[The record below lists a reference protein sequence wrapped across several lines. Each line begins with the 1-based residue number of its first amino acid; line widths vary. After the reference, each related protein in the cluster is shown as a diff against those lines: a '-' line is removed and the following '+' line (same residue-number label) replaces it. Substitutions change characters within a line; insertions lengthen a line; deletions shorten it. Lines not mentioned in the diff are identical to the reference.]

1 MMKLLRKMPWITTPR
16 RGFSF
21 TNFGTTITS
30 RTTSRLTERK
40 PVSISLTDGMFSGLA
55 E

>member
-1 MMKLLRKMPWITTPR
+1 MKLLRKMPWMTTPR

-21 TNFGTTITS
+21 TIFGTMITS

-40 PVSISLTDGMFSGLA
+40 PVSMSFTEGMFSGLA
-55 E
+55 L